1 VRIYP
6 ALALGVIFFL
16 SVSAAGGA
24 VILEKN
30 VELRPMPLGPFVRT
44 GDGRLFTVDMEN
56 HALWSADGGKTWT
69 TEAIVDGE
77 KFAIREERAI
87 VRTRRGVILIATMNA
102 KESFFGWNK
111 ETFDAPGARR
121 PTYVIRSPDD
131 GRTWEAPR
139 MLHEDYTGAIRDMI
153 ETTDGTVVF
162 TSMKM
167 RHNPGRHTVMTYRTT
182 DDGKTWQASNVIDRG
197 GVGHHGGV
205 TEATIVQRRDGTLWM
220 LIRTNW
226 KVFWQATS
234 RDGGLTWTDVGPTT
248 IGASSAPGLVKRLA
262 SGRLI
267 LLWNRYFPE
276 GQTSYPET
284 GGDNQW
290 SEVPVSNHRVELSAA
305 FSEDDGRTWSTPRVL
320 ARVDKNWLAYP
331 YLFEA
336 TAGEL
341 WITTMQGGMRAVIRE
356 ADFARQ

>member
-1 VRIYP
+1 MLKYLGL
-6 ALALGVIFFL
+6 ALAAIV
-16 SVSAAGGA
+16 VHSAVAASAA

-30 VELRPMPLGPFVRT
+30 VELRPMPQGPFVRT
-44 GDGRLFTVDMEN
+44 GDGRLFTVDMAN
-56 HALWSADGGKTWT
+56 NGLWSSDRGKTWT
-69 TEAIVDGE
+69 PTPIVDGN

-87 VRTRRGVILIATMNA
+87 VRTARGVILIATMNA
-102 KESFFGWNK
+102 KESVFGWNK
-111 ETFDAPGARR
+111 ETFDAPNARR
-121 PTYVIRSPDD
+121 PTYVIRSTDD
-131 GRTWEAPR
+131 GKTWEAPR

-153 ETTDGTVVF
+153 ETSDGTVVF

-167 RHNPGRHTVMTYRTT
+167 RHDPGRHTVMTYRTT
-182 DDGKTWQASNVIDRG
+182 DDGVTWQASNVIDRG

-205 TEATIVQRRDGTLWM
+205 SEATIVERRDGTLWM

-234 RDGGLTWTDVGPTT
+234 SDGGLTWTDVGPTT

-276 GQTSYPET
+276 GQTTYPET
-284 GGDNQW
+284 GGDKQW

-305 FSEDDGRTWSTPRVL
+305 FSDDDGRTWSKPAVL

-331 YLFEA
+331 YLYEA
-336 TAGEL
+336 SPGEL

-356 ADFARQ
+356 RDFTEL